1 MSLAPVEQA
10 VTVRSSVEH
19 TFDVFV
25 RRLDAWWP
33 THTHSQGL
41 DRVQRVVFEPH
52 VGGRVY
58 EVWDDGTDETWGT
71 VLAFDPPHRFRITW
85 DNMPAGTE
93 VEVTFRSLGPALT
106 RVELEH
112 SGWER
117 LTLEQLDA
125 ASRRGRYDEGWGKVL
140 AMFVT
145 AAEAAEAA
153 GTAGG

>member
-1 MSLAPVEQA
+1 MSLAPVSEG
-10 VTVRSSVEH
+10 VTVRSSVKH

-41 DRVQRVVFEPH
+41 DRVERVVFEEE

-58 EVWDDGTDETWGT
+58 EVWDDGTEQTWGK
-71 VLAFDPPHRFRITW
+71 VLVFDRPHRFRITW

-117 LTLEQLDA
+117 LPLDHLA
-125 ASRRGRYDEGWGKVL
+125 ATTRRASYAEGWAKILPLL
-140 AMFVT
+140 AA
-145 AAEAAEAA
+145 AAE
-153 GTAGG
+153 G